1 MLVLGR
7 AALAA
12 TCGSPDL
19 VSTGTDWEHPMV
31 ILGGGG
37 RQEPSSALLLGN
49 RIEGEVACLLLRLL
63 AGSAHTLWRQA
74 LFRRQRLRFLLMLGV
89 YAMWG
94 RCGGPWKQAEVASKV
109 LFWLWYTHRNRT
121 GEVPNSS
128 VW

>member
-1 MLVLGR
+1 
-7 AALAA
+7 
-12 TCGSPDL
+12 
-19 VSTGTDWEHPMV
+19 MV